1 MNVKNNNKLISRI
14 LSQIIYD
21 IKTSNILIKEYAN
34 KPDKEN
40 VILKQ
45 IFFIEKIIESTS
57 DYLYIKSKKTKLI
70 KSSENLSIL
79 IKEALDE
86 SQMLLSSKKLKVNTN
101 TRYFDDLVYIDR
113 KKVLNSIYSLFIYI
127 YLSSKVGSKVKI
139 EYDIIDYK
147 EDLALFFDKK
157 KLKDKFAKVDIKFN
171 GEDIPNDI
179 KKYITKKPI
188 IKYKNTMTNNIYLYN
203 LASII
208 KKHKGSFWYK
218 NENNLHNIVIL
229 LPFKV

>member
-1 MNVKNNNKLISRI
+1 MDIKNEDKFISDI

-21 IKTSNILIKEYAN
+21 IKTSSILIREYAN
-34 KPDKEN
+34 KSDKDN
-40 VILKQ
+40 IILKQ

-57 DYLYIKSKKTKLI
+57 DYLYIKSKKIKLI

-79 IKEALDE
+79 IQEALDE
-86 SQMLLSSKKLKVNTN
+86 SKLLLSSKKIKVNIN
-101 TRYFDDLVYIDR
+101 TRYFNDLVYVDR
-113 KKVLNSIYSLFIYI
+113 KRVLNSIYSLFLYI

-147 EDLALFFDKK
+147 EDLVLFSDEK
-157 KLKDKFAKVDIKFN
+157 KLKAKFAKVDIKFN
-171 GEDIPNDI
+171 GEDIPNEI
-179 KKYITKKPI
+179 KKNITKNPI
-188 IKYKNTMTNNIYLYN
+188 IKYKKTMTNNIYLYN

-218 NENNLHNIVIL
+218 NENSLHNIVIL
-229 LPFKV
+229 LPFKA